1 MDALTRYTSFRDFV
15 ARTFSE
21 ATQQAVDKALVFA
34 AEKMEQYAR
43 YDGRPLLDHDVA
55 VAEIVAVNVARL
67 VVKTDLLDGGFAID
81 EQDVLSVGF
90 ELVSEFVDSILAK
103 MNPRRILVGEVV

>member
-55 VAEIVAVNVARL
+55 DPWYTGDFTETWND
-67 VVKTDLLDGGFAID
+67 VVEGCT
-81 EQDVLSVGF
+81 
-90 ELVSEFVDSILAK
+90 
-103 MNPRRILVGEVV
+103 RILEELI